1 MYGNH
6 ANHNNAQQAK
16 PEGYT
21 NPFVFSYVH
30 VISYIPVVVFLFV
43 WEFFSPCS
51 SGGPGTYY
59 VDHTFLEFEDDPLAT
74 VSQVLSL

>member
-30 VISYIPVVVFLFV
+30 VISYIPVVVFLF
-43 WEFFSPCS
+43 ENS
-51 SGGPGTYY
+51 SHHVALVG
-59 VDHTFLEFEDDPLAT
+59 LELT
-74 VSQVLSL
+74 M